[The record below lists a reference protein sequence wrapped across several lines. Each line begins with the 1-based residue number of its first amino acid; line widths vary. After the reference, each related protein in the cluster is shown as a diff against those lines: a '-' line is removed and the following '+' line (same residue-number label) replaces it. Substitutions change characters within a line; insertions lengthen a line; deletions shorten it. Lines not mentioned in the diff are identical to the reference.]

1 MNFFNKPKE
10 DCGVFGVFGHK
21 DAAKLTYFGLYALQ
35 HRGQESAGIVSS
47 TEREINEH
55 KGMGLVPEIFDEN
68 TLEKLRGHIAVGHVR
83 YSTTGSS
90 VAKNIQ
96 PFVVNYQGKTYAIA
110 HNGNLVNAGNIRRT
124 LEKKG
129 SIFQTTMDTE
139 VILHLLAHS
148 LVKGLSEA
156 IVTVVSQIKGA
167 YSCVLMTDDKIIAF
181 RDPHGFRPL
190 SLGLLDNAYVV
201 ASETCAFDL
210 IEAQYIRDI
219 EPGEILIIDKN
230 GLKSIRPFPRHKH
243 SFCIFELIYFAR
255 PDSTVFGLDVYSV
268 RKALGKSLAR
278 EYSIDA
284 DFAMPFPDS
293 GNYAAIGFC
302 QESGIPM
309 EMGVIRNHYV
319 GRTFINPVY
328 SMRGF
333 NVKVKLNPVKH
344 ILNQRK
350 VIIVEDSIIRGTTS
364 KMRVKALREAGAWNI
379 HMVVSCPPTKYPCF
393 YGIDFPTEDEL
404 IASGRSVDEI
414 KNYIGLDSLS
424 YLSLD
429 GMVEATGLPG
439 NDFCLACFNGKY
451 PVNPEQGIS
460 KSYLETQAP

>member
-1 MNFFNKPKE
+1 MKFYDKPKE

-21 DAAKLTYFGLYALQ
+21 DASKLTYFGLYALQ
-35 HRGQESAGIVSS
+35 HRGQESAGIVCS
-47 TEREINEH
+47 TEKEINEH
-55 KGMGLVPEIFDEN
+55 KGMGLVPEIFDETILDN
-68 TLEKLRGHIAVGHVR
+68 LRGHIAVGHVR

-96 PFVVNYQGKTYAIA
+96 PFVVTYAGKTYAIA
-110 HNGNLVNAGNIRRT
+110 HNGNLVNAGKIRRG
-124 LEKKG
+124 LEQKG

-139 VILHLLAHS
+139 VILHLLAHNMR
-148 LVKGLSEA
+148 KGLNEGLVS
-156 IVTVVSQIKGA
+156 VVSQIKGA

-181 RDPHGFRPL
+181 RDPNGFRPL
-190 SLGLLDNAYVV
+190 SLGLLDDGYVV

-210 IEAQYIRDI
+210 IDAQYIRDI

-230 GLKSIRPFPRHKH
+230 GLKSIRPFSARKN

-268 RKALGKSLAR
+268 RKALGKKLAQ
-278 EYSIDA
+278 EYPIDA

-293 GNYAAIGFC
+293 GSYAAIGFC

-319 GRTFINPVY
+319 GRTFIDPIR

-344 ILNQRK
+344 ILNQKR
-350 VIIVEDSIIRGTTS
+350 VIIVEDSIIRATTS
-364 KMRVKALREAGAWNI
+364 KMRVKTLREAGAWDI

-393 YGIDFPTEDEL
+393 YGIDFPTKDEL
-404 IASGRSVDEI
+404 IASNNSVDEI
-414 KNYIGLDSLS
+414 KNFVGLDSLC

-429 GMVEATGLPG
+429 GMVEATGLSKD
-439 NDFCLACFNGKY
+439 NFCLSCFNGEY
-451 PVNPEQGIS
+451 PIKPEAGIS
-460 KSYLETQAP
+460 KLCLEP